1 MNPKTV
7 THSPLTPRLMLQ
19 LAAPHTWPAS
29 VLPVLFS
36 AVLVI
41 HQTQSVDPR
50 LLFILLAVTV
60 LMQSAVNTL
69 NDYFDFVKG
78 ADTCENQVDPTDAV
92 LVFNRIRPIS
102 VLVFFA
108 FLMLTAF
115 ALGCFVILHAGW
127 IPLAIG
133 GIGAAVIYLYSGGK
147 LPISYLPLGELTS
160 GFVMGG
166 LIPLACVQVL
176 TLRFSWEPLL
186 LAVPLIF
193 GIALIMFTNNTCDIE
208 KDRDAHRHTMSALLG
223 RPAARTVY
231 RLTVLLWIGSIFALT
246 FLYFSAGWIIL
257 PFLLLSAW
265 PILRA
270 LFANPLVL
278 DTRIAAMSQI
288 LTLNILLNSFYSM
301 AILCDLCLRT

>member
-1 MNPKTV
+1 MKSETG
-7 THSPLTPRLMLQ
+7 SYSALTPRLMLQ
-19 LAAPHTWPAS
+19 LMAPHTWPAS
-29 VLPVLFS
+29 VFPVLFS
-36 AVLVI
+36 AALVI
-41 HQTQSVDPR
+41 HRTQCVDPL
-50 LLFILLAVTV
+50 LLFVLLAITV

-92 LVFNRIRPIS
+92 LVFNRIRPFS

-133 GIGAAVIYLYSGGK
+133 SIGAAVIYLYSGGK

-176 TLRFSWEPLL
+176 TLQFSWEPLL
-186 LAVPLIF
+186 LAVPLIL
-193 GIALIMFTNNTCDIE
+193 GIGLIMFTNNTCDIE
-208 KDRDAHRHTMSALLG
+208 KDRDAHRHTVSALLG
-223 RPAARTVY
+223 REAAGKVY
-231 RLTVLLWIGSIFALT
+231 RLTVLLWLGSILVLT
-246 FLYFSAGWIIL
+246 LLYFSSGWIIL
-257 PFLLLSAW
+257 PFLFLSAW

-270 LFANPLVL
+270 LFADPLVL
-278 DTRIAAMSQI
+278 ESRIAAMSQI
-288 LTLNILLNSFYSM
+288 LTLNILLNAFYTL
-301 AILCDLCLRT
+301 AIFCDICLRH

>member
-1 MNPKTV
+1 MKSETG
-7 THSPLTPRLMLQ
+7 SYSALTPRLMLQ
-19 LAAPHTWPAS
+19 LTAPHTWPAS
-29 VLPVLFS
+29 VFPVLFS
-36 AVLVI
+36 AALVI
-41 HQTQSVDPR
+41 HRTQCVDPL
-50 LLFILLAVTV
+50 LLFVLLAITV

-92 LVFNRIRPIS
+92 LVFNRIRPFS

-133 GIGAAVIYLYSGGK
+133 SIGAAVIYLYSGGK

-176 TLRFSWEPLL
+176 TLQFSWEPLL
-186 LAVPLIF
+186 LAVPLIL
-193 GIALIMFTNNTCDIE
+193 GIGLIMFTNNTCDIE
-208 KDRDAHRHTMSALLG
+208 KDRDAHRHTVSALLG
-223 RPAARTVY
+223 REAAGKVY
-231 RLTVLLWIGSIFALT
+231 RLTVLLWLGSILVLT
-246 FLYFSAGWIIL
+246 LLYFSSGWIIL
-257 PFLLLSAW
+257 PFLFLSAW
-265 PILRA
+265 PILRS
-270 LFANPLVL
+270 LFADPLVL
-278 DTRIAAMSQI
+278 ESRIAAMSQI
-288 LTLNILLNSFYSM
+288 LTLNILLNAFYTL
-301 AILCDLCLRT
+301 AIFCDICLRH

>member
-1 MNPKTV
+1 MKSETG
-7 THSPLTPRLMLQ
+7 SYSALTPRLMLQ
-19 LAAPHTWPAS
+19 LTAPHTWPAS
-29 VLPVLFS
+29 VFPVLFS
-36 AVLVI
+36 AALVI
-41 HQTQSVDPR
+41 HRTQCVDP
-50 LLFILLAVTV
+50 LFLFVLLAITV

-92 LVFNRIRPIS
+92 LVFNRIRPFS

-133 GIGAAVIYLYSGGK
+133 SIGAAVIYLYSGGK

-176 TLRFSWEPLL
+176 TLQFSWEPLL
-186 LAVPLIF
+186 LAVPLIL
-193 GIALIMFTNNTCDIE
+193 GIGLIMFTNNTCDIE
-208 KDRDAHRHTMSALLG
+208 KDRDAHRHTVSALLG
-223 RPAARTVY
+223 REAAGKVY
-231 RLTVLLWIGSIFALT
+231 RLTVLLWLGSILVLT
-246 FLYFSAGWIIL
+246 LLYFSSGWIIL
-257 PFLLLSAW
+257 PFLFLSAW

-270 LFANPLVL
+270 LFADPLVL
-278 DTRIAAMSQI
+278 ESRIAAMSQI
-288 LTLNILLNSFYSM
+288 LALNILLNAFYTL
-301 AILCDLCLRT
+301 AIFCDICLRH